1 MEQGKYTVGIFLDL
15 SKAFDTLEHSILLKK
30 LNKYRV
36 RGTSLD
42 WFSSYLLDREMR
54 IKCQTA
60 SSNRITYS
68 EKYSI
73 EYDTAQGSC
82 LGPLLFLIFCN
93 DIYKVVEQ
101 YKLILFADDTT
112 IFYSHKNINY
122 LIWNLIHDLNLLFDW
137 FKANKL
143 SLNLEKSMAM
153 CLGHLNSNFLTI

>member
-30 LNKYRV
+30 HDKDGV

-42 WFSSYLLDREMR
+42 WISNYLSDREMR
-54 IKCQTA
+54 IKCQTT
-60 SSNRITYS
+60 SSNRIIYS

-73 EYDTAQGSC
+73 EYGTAQGLC

-101 YKLILFADDTT
+101 CTLILFADDKT
-112 IFYSHKNINY
+112 IFYSHKI
-122 LIWNLIHDLNLLFDW
+122 
-137 FKANKL
+137 
-143 SLNLEKSMAM
+143 S
-153 CLGHLNSNFLTI
+153 TT